1 MLGGMGRGFGHGES
15 SVGGSV
21 VIVTPPT
28 FVASAVAS
36 GTGAVTMNMPADY
49 TTDDILVLAA
59 QSANEPMQAPG
70 SWAAGGTGWTEM
82 TSSPQGTGTQA
93 DAAATRL
100 TMWWKRAAWIG
111 RVMAFRGVVAS
122 GSPFNEQAGDVLAS
136 AGTAV
141 ACPTITTTA
150 DGCLVVAV
158 CAHGIDS
165 AAAQFGVGFANSNLT
180 DLNAIMFDSGFT
192 SGVGGGL
199 GAACGAKTRAGSTGT
214 TTATLAASHTQGR
227 ITFAL
232 KPA

>member
-1 MLGGMGRGFGHGES
+1 
-15 SVGGSV
+15 
-21 VIVTPPT
+21 
-28 FVASAVAS
+28 
-36 GTGAVTMNMPADY
+36 
-49 TTDDILVLAA
+49 
-59 QSANEPMQAPG
+59 
-70 SWAAGGTGWTEM
+70 M

-100 TMWWKRAAWIG
+100 TMWWKRAASASETAPRLQPTSGQVWIG